1 MAAAKK
7 SASAAKK
14 TASASKPRTSRPS
27 PNTAKW
33 IRNLRNHPVHL
44 RFKQEGA
51 DRPFFVELAP
61 RGLNGDA
68 EKIPAKLTQTRQF
81 SEAVYNGLVEVITER
96 EANEVQY
103 APVTYLGQ
111 QGVSHTLVR
120 DEDTVVRRAESR
132 DTAIQ
137 ANPRSAVVSQPAGPN
152 IVEMPGSLPA
162 LKPRGDGAAPTAEDM
177 IPAGVDVESRKVTIE
192 RHRS

>member
-1 MAAAKK
+1 MA
-7 SASAAKK
+7 AAKK
-14 TASASKPRTSRPS
+14 TASSAAKKTSSTPRSRPAGA
-27 PNTAKW
+27 TAKW

-61 RGLNGDA
+61 RGRQGDA

-81 SEAVYNGLVEVITER
+81 SEAVYGGLVEVITEK
-96 EANEVQY
+96 EANEVEY
-103 APVTYLGQ
+103 PAIGYLAQ
-111 QGVSHTLVR
+111 SDANVSLVR
-120 DEDTVVRRAESR
+120 DEDTVVRRSQSL
-132 DTAIQ
+132 DTSIQ
-137 ANPRSAVVSQPAGPN
+137 QNPRSAQVTSAGPH

-162 LKPRGDGAAPTAEDM
+162 LKQRADGGTPTADDM

-192 RHRS
+192 RQRA